1 MSGRVEAC
9 GTGRRTTRYTRN
21 PISCVIAGLVFTFAL
36 SVSTRSA
43 WAAEQSTVDIGDAVP
58 EPGKRQVLRLSDVI
72 GKDAT
77 DNSPK
82 DSSAWG
88 LALGQYIARGTNGH
102 ASILEARSTVTG
114 ALAGITAAR
123 WQRAPTATFSRE
135 YAGKFASQTY
145 SNLLRVQQPLW
156 TGGQITASIELAQ
169 HQTTRARHAMREAQ
183 RSLALKITANW
194 SEWARASLRVE
205 RLGKL
210 VEQQTALLEM
220 ISRRYAQGS
229 ATVSDEALARAR
241 LEGAL
246 GEQAQ
251 ARIDL
256 AWSRAQLERNSAG
269 TVDDALLRDLDGPLP
284 VVPTLA
290 DVIDAI
296 ESAPALNRAAVEIE
310 IARTELALRKAG
322 LHPQVY
328 LRLDRQWGAVK
339 DEKVSIALQ
348 GSTGAG
354 LGGIAALDAQEARIQ
369 SARLAVETLR
379 GDLRDQYIQEHTRH
393 ASADQRARLTQA
405 YAQTS
410 LTVLNSYRRQFDA
423 GRRSWLELLNMVR
436 EVHQAE
442 LDAAAARIDQN
453 LAAFRVLLLV
463 RAPDL
468 NNDFSFGQ
476 DLPR

>member
-1 MSGRVEAC
+1 MCSRSLTDLCAGIALALV
-9 GTGRRTTRYTRN
+9 TGQALAA
-21 PISCVIAGLVFTFAL
+21 PPASAGEVAGGG
-36 SVSTRSA
+36 V
-43 WAAEQSTVDIGDAVP
+43 AVP
-58 EPGKRQVLRLSDVI
+58 APGQRQVLRLSDVL
-72 GKDAT
+72 GSDAPAT
-77 DNSPK
+77 APR

-88 LALGQYIARGTNGH
+88 LALGQHIARGTTGH
-102 ASILEARSTVTG
+102 PSILEARSSVTG
-114 ALAGITAAR
+114 ALAGADAAR

-135 YAGKFASQTY
+135 YAGKYASQTY

-156 TGGQITASIELAQ
+156 TGGQITAGIDLAQ
-169 HQTTRARHAMREAQ
+169 HQATRARHALREAQ
-183 RSLALKITANW
+183 RNLALKITANW
-194 SEWARASLRVE
+194 SDWARASLRVE

-210 VEQQTALLEM
+210 VEQQAALLEM

-256 AWSRAQLERNSAG
+256 AWSRTQLERNTAG
-269 TVDDALLRDLDGPLP
+269 TVDDALLRDLDGALP
-284 VVPTLA
+284 DVPTLA
-290 DVIDAI
+290 EVIDAI

-310 IARTELALRKAG
+310 IARAELAQRRAG

-328 LRLDRQWGAVK
+328 LRLDRQWGAIK
-339 DEKVSIALQ
+339 DERVTIALQ

-354 LGGIAALDAQEARIQ
+354 LGGLAALDVQEARIQ

-379 GDLRDQYIQEHTRH
+379 NELRDQYTQEHIRH

-410 LTVLNSYRRQFDA
+410 STVLASYRRQFDA
-423 GRRSWLELLNMVR
+423 GRRSWMELLNMVR
-436 EVHQAE
+436 EVHQAD
-442 LDAAAARIDQN
+442 LDAAVALVDQRVAAY
-453 LAAFRVLLLV
+453 RVLLLV

-476 DLPR
+476 ELPR

>member
-1 MSGRVEAC
+1 LL
-9 GTGRRTTRYTRN
+9 
-21 PISCVIAGLVFTFAL
+21 AGLVGWIACSAL
-36 SVSTRSA
+36 
-43 WAAEQSTVDIGDAVP
+43 AAPAAAPAETPADVP
-58 EPGKRQVLRLSDVI
+58 EPGLRQVLRLSDVM
-72 GKDAT
+72 
-77 DNSPK
+77 SPDTPEVVER

-88 LALGQYIARGTNGH
+88 KALGQYIGRATNGH
-102 ASILEARSTVTG
+102 ASILEARSAVTG
-114 ALAGITAAR
+114 ALAGADAAG

-135 YAGKFASQTY
+135 YAGKYAKQTY

-156 TGGQITASIELAQ
+156 TGGLISAGIDLAQ
-169 HQTTRARHAMREAQ
+169 HQANRARHALREAQ
-183 RSLALKITANW
+183 RNQALKITASW
-194 SEWARASLRVE
+194 SEWARASLRAT
-205 RLGKL
+205 RLEKL
-210 VEQQTALLEM
+210 VEQQASLLEM

-256 AWSRAQLERNSAG
+256 AYSRAQLERNTAG
-269 TVDDALLRDLDGPLP
+269 TVEDSLLTDLDGPMP
-284 VVPTLA
+284 AIPTMA
-290 DVIDAI
+290 EAIDAI
-296 ESAPALNRAAVEIE
+296 ESAPALNRAATDID
-310 IARTELALRKAG
+310 IARSELAQRRAG
-322 LHPQVY
+322 LHPQVF
-328 LRLDRQWGAVK
+328 LRLDRQWGAIK
-339 DEKVSIALQ
+339 DEKVSVALQ

-354 LGGIAALDAQEARIQ
+354 LSGLAALDVQEARVQ

-379 GDLRDQYIQEHTRH
+379 SELRDQYTQEHTRY

-410 LTVLNSYRRQFDA
+410 GSVLASYRRQFDA

-442 LDAAAARIDQN
+442 LDAAAALIDQR

-463 RAPDL
+463 RSPDL
-468 NNDFSFGQ
+468 NNDFTFGQ

>member
-1 MSGRVEAC
+1 MTEIC
-9 GTGRRTTRYTRN
+9 
-21 PISCVIAGLVFTFAL
+21 AGLVLTVMTVL
-36 SVSTRSA
+36 PIDVA
-43 WAAEQSTVDIGDAVP
+43 WAGQESTTATPGAPVP
-58 EPGKRQVLRLSDVI
+58 APGQRQVMRLSDVLEA
-72 GKDAT
+72 GAPDQT
-77 DNSPK
+77 LRDT
-82 DSSAWG
+82 SAWG
-88 LALGQYIARGTNGH
+88 LALGQHIARATTQH
-102 ASILEARSTVTG
+102 ASILEARSAVNA
-114 ALAGITAAR
+114 ALANTEAAS

-135 YAGKFASQTY
+135 YAGKFATQTY
-145 SNLLRVQQPLW
+145 SNLLRIQQPLW
-156 TGGQITASIELAQ
+156 TGGQITAGIDLAQ
-169 HQTTRARHAMREAQ
+169 HQTTRARHALREAQ
-183 RSLALKITANW
+183 RTLALKITSSWAEW
-194 SEWARASLRVE
+194 SRASLRVE
-205 RLGKL
+205 RLGLL
-210 VEQQTALLEM
+210 VKQQSALLEM

-241 LEGAL
+241 LESAL

-256 AWSRAQLERNSAG
+256 SWSRSQLERSSAG
-269 TVDDALLRDLDGPLP
+269 PIDDTLLRDLDGPLP
-284 VVPTLA
+284 PVPTLSE
-290 DVIDAI
+290 VLDAI
-296 ESAPALNRAAVEIE
+296 ESAPALNRAAVEVE
-310 IARTELALRKAG
+310 IARTELAQRRAG

-328 LRLDRQWGAVK
+328 LRMDRQWGAVK
-339 DEKVSIALQ
+339 DERFSIALQ

-354 LGGIAALDAQEARIQ
+354 LGGVAALDAQEARIQ

-379 GDLRDQYIQEHTRH
+379 SELRDQYTQEHTRH
-393 ASADQRARLTQA
+393 ASADQRARLTKS

-410 LTVLNSYRRQFDA
+410 LSVLNSYRRQFDA

-442 LDAAAARIDQN
+442 LDASAALIDQQ

>member
-1 MSGRVEAC
+1 MA
-9 GTGRRTTRYTRN
+9 
-21 PISCVIAGLVFTFAL
+21 PLLAGLVYTL
-36 SVSTRSA
+36 GLPTVPGVA
-43 WAAEQSTVDIGDAVP
+43 WAVADNPVAPASSVP
-58 EPGKRQVLRLSDVI
+58 EPGKREVLRLSDVI
-72 GKDAT
+72 GKDT
-77 DNSPK
+77 PDTTPK

-88 LALGQYIARGTNGH
+88 LALGQYIARGTTGH
-102 ASILEARSTVTG
+102 ASILEARSAVNG
-114 ALAGITAAR
+114 ALAGVNAAR
-123 WQRAPTATFSRE
+123 WQRAPTATYSRE
-135 YAGKFASQTY
+135 YAGKFASETY
-145 SNLLRVQQPLW
+145 SNLLRIQQPLW
-156 TGGQITASIELAQ
+156 TGGQITAGIDLAQ
-169 HQTTRARHAMREAQ
+169 YQATRARHALREAQ
-183 RSLALKITANW
+183 RNLALKITANW

-205 RLGKL
+205 RLEKL
-210 VEQQTALLEM
+210 VEQQSALLEM

-246 GEQAQ
+246 GELAQ

-256 AWSRAQLERNSAG
+256 SWSRAQLERNTAG

-284 VVPTLA
+284 AVPTLA
-290 DVIDAI
+290 EVIDAI
-296 ESAPALNRAAVEIE
+296 ESAPALNRAAVEVE
-310 IARTELALRKAG
+310 IARTELAQRRAG
-322 LHPQVY
+322 LHPQIY

-339 DEKVSIALQ
+339 DEKLSIALQ

-354 LGGIAALDAQEARIQ
+354 LGGVAALDAQEARIQ

-410 LTVLNSYRRQFDA
+410 LSVLNSYRRQFDA
-423 GRRSWLELLNMVR
+423 GRRSWQELLNMVR
-436 EVHQAE
+436 EVHQAD

-453 LAAFRVLLLV
+453 LAAFRVLMLV

-476 DLPR
+476 DLTR